1 MLRALAPAGGPAAGR
16 NLPLRGLHAL
26 DHGRHPGLQET
37 PPSLGGVWATL
48 FGRLQASPGEVG
60 AAVSMLLCDQRG
72 RKWVFNLLGPAPDGG
87 GARGGGR

>member
-1 MLRALAPAGGPAAGR
+1 MLRAPAPAGALAAGPD
-16 NLPLRGLHAL
+16 LPLRGLNAL
-26 DHGRHPGLQET
+26 DHSRDPGLQET

-60 AAVSMLLCDQRG
+60 AAVSMLFCAQRG
-72 RKWVFNLLGPAPDGG
+72 QKWVSNLLGPAPDGG